1 MNALERELA
10 RFDLEF
16 VLEIV
21 ELREAALR
29 RQRNQEIAARIYLES
44 FLAGRDD
51 PTGN

>member
-21 ELREAALR
+21 ERREEALR
-29 RQRNQEIAARIYLES
+29 RQPRVLSR
-44 FLAGRDD
+44 R
-51 PTGN
+51 PR